1 MNIIRD
7 IMLRAEMPNECCE
20 STNNYRRAV
29 EKVSQT
35 HDVAVCATEYS
46 IPTIITR
53 APPIICN
60 FLLFTASTAGHFVSP
75 LFIDFFRRGYSQKG

>member
-1 MNIIRD
+1 
-7 IMLRAEMPNECCE
+7 MLRAEMPNECCE

-53 APPIICN
+53 APPIIRN

-75 LFIDFFRRGYSQKG
+75 LFIDFFKTRLQPEGLIEKT